1 MTDIRH
7 QIAAQ
12 LNAYSNLQAL
22 KAAVWEWLDTSDGN
36 LADLEKVLESHR
48 NDDSKLNDAEF
59 EQLRKQGL
67 AFEADEETRED
78 DFRRLERYRAT
89 YYGVSHEKV
98 AEWLSSIGT
107 DHELPCP
114 K

>member
-1 MTDIRH
+1 MTDIRQ

-12 LNAYSNLQAL
+12 LDAYSDLQAL
-22 KAAVWEWLDTSDGN
+22 KAAVWEWVDTSDGN
-36 LADLEKVLESHR
+36 LADLEKVLGSHQ
-48 NDDSKLNDAEF
+48 NNYELDDAEF

-67 AFEADEETRED
+67 AFENDQETRED
-78 DFRRLERYRAT
+78 DLRRLEHYRVT
-89 YYGVSHEKV
+89 HHGISHEKV

-114 K
+114 R